1 MIEAGFGTGTRIA
14 AGGRA
19 ASSPAS
25 RVTLRMALLAGLG
38 LSLAGCQSLGVA
50 NPFSGLWSGPADEA
64 PPTIVSSA
72 AEAEEYCPSV
82 DIIEGGAALR
92 LGGIESNSVRHQLTI
107 NQTAR
112 QCTANPAGGYT
123 LRVGVQGLA
132 LLGPAGRPGRFD
144 APVRVRVTRG
154 DTVIFDRTQQVS
166 VTIAAGE
173 TQGQFTHVEQGIVV
187 PPAPADAKIEVGLG
201 STAAARRRR

>member
-1 MIEAGFGTGTRIA
+1 
-14 AGGRA
+14 
-19 ASSPAS
+19 
-25 RVTLRMALLAGLG
+25 MALMAGLG
-38 LSLAGCQSLGVA
+38 LSLASCQSLGVS
-50 NPFSGLWSGPADEA
+50 NPFAGLWSGPADEA
-64 PPTIVSSA
+64 APTVISGA
-72 AEAEEYCPSV
+72 ADADEFCPVV

-92 LGGIESNSVRHQLTI
+92 LGGMESNSVRHQLTI

-112 QCTANPAGGYT
+112 QCTANPGGGYT

-166 VTIAAGE
+166 VTVPAGE
-173 TQGQFTHVEQGIVV
+173 TQAQFVHVEQGIVV
-187 PPAPADAKIEVGLG
+187 PPSPDDAKIAVGLG
-201 STAAARRRR
+201 SPPPAARRRR